1 MKKSKTV
8 FEVNFVEDLIYQGI
22 KFLIYD
28 YFTTNRGEVR
38 KAVLLAN
45 ITRALKYFY
54 GLVGYNSK
62 TVKTL
67 VDDSLGFIAKS
78 KNFEEATAQ
87 ILANNSIHSFATAA
101 SLELKK
107 K

>member
-1 MKKSKTV
+1 MKKTKTI